1 MQASNQ
7 YASLTASHV
16 WSHHIT
22 MLADRPFF
30 PSLFV
35 KAVFENSRQT
45 LSAND
50 KHRFLVQFALPNPT
64 FDVCTRT
71 LTHTHNAQPHTRTQ
85 VVLIDTYPGLPEEER
100 RLAATDVAFPPPAY
114 RPASCGARCQCF
126 ASDFMKN
133 WHTRQHRPGQHPGV
147 LCPHDT
153 YCLYSTGMAGDSL
166 AGDTLTGE
174 SHAFN
179 GSVGLDEGGREGQ

>member
-1 MQASNQ
+1 MYVILLYVRFVYLPVLDRWKTHTHTHTHNNTQRMHMHTA
-7 YASLTASHV
+7 YAMH
-16 WSHHIT
+16 
-22 MLADRPFF
+22 
-30 PSLFV
+30 
-35 KAVFENSRQT
+35 
-45 LSAND
+45 
-50 KHRFLVQFALPNPT
+50 
-64 FDVCTRT
+64 
-71 LTHTHNAQPHTRTQ
+71 THTHNAHTHARTQ
-85 VVLIDTYPGLPEEER
+85 VVLIDTYPGLPQEER
-100 RLAATDVAFPPPAY
+100 KLAATDVAFPPPAY
-114 RPASCGARCQCF
+114 RPASCGARCQCV
-126 ASDFMKN
+126 ASDFMKK